1 MHRMA
6 TKRFIAIV
14 DDHTMFRRGLFTLI
28 NLFDGYEVL
37 FDASNGEEFIQKI
50 DPNHLPDIAL
60 LDIQMPQMD
69 GYRTAEWITKNYP
82 QIKILVLSTMDAET
96 SIIKMIKNGAK
107 GYVLKE
113 AEPKELK
120 QAFDEV
126 ISEGFFYN
134 DSITRK
140 IMRSLS
146 MLTSDKNSVG
156 ANERLNERELQFLQ
170 MACSEKSYHEIAAE
184 MFLSERT
191 IDGYRESLFRKCKV
205 NTRVGLV
212 LFAIKNNLVQI

>member
-1 MHRMA
+1 MA
-6 TKRFIAIV
+6 TKKSIAIV
-14 DDHTMFRRGLFTLI
+14 DDHTMFRRGLATLI
-28 NLFDGYEVL
+28 NLFEGYEIL
-37 FDASNGEEFIQKI
+37 FDAANGNEFIKKLNPQQ
-50 DPNHLPDIAL
+50 LPDIAL

-69 GYRTAEWITKNYP
+69 GYQTADWITKNYP

-96 SIIKMIKNGAK
+96 AIIKMIRYGAK

-126 ISEGFFYN
+126 LAEGYFYN
-134 DSITRK
+134 DAITRK
-140 IMRSLS
+140 IMKSLS
-146 MLTSDKNSVG
+146 MLANDKNSVG
-156 ANERLNERELQFLQ
+156 MNERLNERELQFLQ

-212 LFAIKNNLVQI
+212 LFAIKNDLVQIS

>member
-1 MHRMA
+1 MGA
-6 TKRFIAIV
+6 KRFIAIV
-14 DDHTMFRRGLFTLI
+14 DDHTMFRRGLATLI
-28 NLFDGYEVL
+28 NLFDDYEIL
-37 FDASNGEEFIQKI
+37 FDAANGTEFVKKLN
-50 DPNHLPDIAL
+50 PHKLPDIAL
-60 LDIQMPQMD
+60 LDIQMPVMD
-69 GYRTAEWITKNYP
+69 GYHTAEWITKNYP

-96 SIIKMIKNGAK
+96 AIIKMIKNGAK
-107 GYVLKE
+107 GYVLKD

-126 ISEGFFYN
+126 IAEGYFYN

-140 IMRSLS
+140 IMKSLA
-146 MLTSDKNSVG
+146 MLANDKNSIG
-156 ANERLNERELQFLQ
+156 FGERLNERELLFLQ

-191 IDGYRESLFRKCKV
+191 IDGYRESLFKKCKV

-212 LFAIKNNLVQI
+212 IYAIKNNLVQI

>member
-1 MHRMA
+1 MA

>member
-6 TKRFIAIV
+6 DKKFIAIV
-14 DDHTMFRRGLFTLI
+14 DDHTMFRRGLATLI
-28 NLFDGYEVL
+28 NLFEGYEIL
-37 FDASNGEEFIQKI
+37 FDAANGNEFIKKLNPQQ
-50 DPNHLPDIAL
+50 LPDIAL

-96 SIIKMIKNGAK
+96 AIIKMIRFGAK

-126 ISEGFFYN
+126 IAEGYFYN
-134 DSITRK
+134 DSI
-140 IMRSLS
+140 
-146 MLTSDKNSVG
+146 
-156 ANERLNERELQFLQ
+156 
-170 MACSEKSYHEIAAE
+170 
-184 MFLSERT
+184 
-191 IDGYRESLFRKCKV
+191 
-205 NTRVGLV
+205 
-212 LFAIKNNLVQI
+212 

>member
-1 MHRMA
+1 MV
-6 TKRFIAIV
+6 TKKSIAIV
-14 DDHTMFRRGLFTLI
+14 DDHTMFRRGLATLI
-28 NLFDGYEVL
+28 NLFEGYEIL
-37 FDASNGEEFIQKI
+37 FDASNGSEFIKKLNPQQ
-50 DPNHLPDIAL
+50 LPDIAL

-69 GYRTAEWITKNYP
+69 GYQTAEWITKNYP

-96 SIIKMIKNGAK
+96 AIIKMIRFGAK

-126 ISEGFFYN
+126 LAEGYFYN
-134 DSITRK
+134 DAITRK
-140 IMRSLS
+140 IMKSLS
-146 MLTSDKNSVG
+146 MLANDKNSVG
-156 ANERLNERELQFLQ
+156 MNERLNERELQFLQ

-212 LFAIKNNLVQI
+212 LFAIKNDLVQIS